1 MKNIARSA
9 LAAGLVFVATSPA
22 IAQEAWDFTSAGNS
36 FTDGAWDFATAFT
49 VNTSVSVSGLGYYAD
64 PVSGNVDGN
73 AVALYQCADT
83 ACLTTGTL
91 IASATVANTYPLTG
105 HFRFVTITP
114 ITLQAGVSYE
124 VAGVSNQDNY
134 TWNDPGFAVD
144 SAISILSTSGQYS
157 RWESGS
163 SPDFLTGSGSLDI
176 PGQDGIWG
184 PNLFFGSATGF
195 TGGVPEPASWAMMLA
210 GFGMVGAAMRGRRT
224 TIRFA

>member
-157 RWESGS
+157 RWAR
-163 SPDFLTGSGSLDI
+163 D
-176 PGQDGIWG
+176 Q
-184 PNLFFGSATGF
+184 
-195 TGGVPEPASWAMMLA
+195 
-210 GFGMVGAAMRGRRT
+210 
-224 TIRFA
+224 